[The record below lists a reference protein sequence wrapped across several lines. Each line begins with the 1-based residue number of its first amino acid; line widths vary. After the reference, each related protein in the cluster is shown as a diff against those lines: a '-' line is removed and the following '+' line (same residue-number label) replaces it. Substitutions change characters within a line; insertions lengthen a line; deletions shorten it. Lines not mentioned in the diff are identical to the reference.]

1 MGDADITRDQFNA
14 TKRVMRK
21 IAQRDT
27 YIVDADFNEV
37 GQILDYRLTEALN
50 LIAQGI
56 AVRFGSG
63 WIISGGSNQIEVS
76 AGKALINISSSQSYI
91 LTLTGNQAV
100 TGFTTPSGG
109 NRNDVVYL
117 DISFPIFDVVDDATL
132 VNPTVGKEACVDLR
146 LAFSFV
152 VLQGTIGGG
161 VPTIPTAPA
170 GHYYVS
176 VAQIARTSGVAS
188 INAADIRSQLTKW
201 VPMQEVTIDAQ
212 TQEAAVGASNAQVAD
227 WDQDANV
234 HSTPQDASATWYKKR
249 RTAIWKNG
257 GFNTVR
263 LRLESRLKTGGTS
276 TLSMRFTVN
285 GFTAVTWLETNS
297 TSYHLVEKEIRVES
311 AVDGADLTALF
322 EMQSAGANS
331 TDTLQVRKINIDLIN
346 KP

>member
-1 MGDADITRDQFNA
+1 MGDADITRDQFNSS
-14 TKRVMRK
+14 KRVMRK
-21 IAQRDT
+21 IAQRDY

-63 WIISGGSNQIEVS
+63 WVISGGSNQIEVS

-117 DISFPIFDVVDDATL
+117 DISFPIFDVGDDATL

-161 VPTIPTAPA
+161 VPSIPTAPA

-176 VAQIARTSGVAS
+176 VAQIARTSGVAT
-188 INAADIRSQLTKW
+188 INAIDIRSQITMWEPLRENVVWT
-201 VPMQEVTIDAQ
+201 QAQ
-212 TQEAAVGASNAQVAD
+212 QAAAGASNAEVAD
-227 WDQDANV
+227 WDNAANV
-234 HSTPQDASATWYKKR
+234 LSAPQEATATYYKKIR
-249 RTAIWKNG
+249 VPLWKTT
-257 GFNTVR
+257 GFNTVVIR
-263 LRLESRLKTGGTS
+263 FEVRMSPGSTGS
-276 TLSMRFTVN
+276 PNLRFTVN
-285 GFTAVTWLETNS
+285 GFPAVTWFESS
-297 TSYHLVEKEIRVES
+297 TTWHRVEKEVRVDS
-311 AVDGADLTALF
+311 AVTNADIFALL
-322 EMQSAGANS
+322 ELQSAGANS
-331 TDTLQVRKINIDLIN
+331 TDTLQVRKAMLLTAS